1 MALYGRVV
9 VEATQI
15 LIDGEKKMTNAEA
28 IELVKGKYAAFG
40 RGDMAALLEGVDEN
54 VEWTVPGPDTVAAC
68 GVYHGPQGVASFFS
82 RIAETLKF
90 DVFDPQEFIA
100 ADNQVVALG
109 HMAGTVIATGKPFG
123 YGWSMVFTFEGDKLV
138 KFREYYDT
146 ANLIEASS
154 K

>member
-1 MALYGRVV
+1 M
-9 VEATQI
+9 ENI
-15 LIDGEKKMTNAEA
+15 KMTNTEA
-28 IELVKGKYAAFG
+28 IEMVKAKYAAFG
-40 RGDMAALLEGVDEN
+40 RGDMATLLEGLDEK

-82 RIAETLKF
+82 RIAESLKF
-90 DVFDPQEFIA
+90 DLFDPQEFIA

-109 HMAGTVIATGKPFG
+109 RMAGTVIATGKPFG
-123 YGWSMVFTFEGDKLV
+123 YNWSMVFTFDGDKLV